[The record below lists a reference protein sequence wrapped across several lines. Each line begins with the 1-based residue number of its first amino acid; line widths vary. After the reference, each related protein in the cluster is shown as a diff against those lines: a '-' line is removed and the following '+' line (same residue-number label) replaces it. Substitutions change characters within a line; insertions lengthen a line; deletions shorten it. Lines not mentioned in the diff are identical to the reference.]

1 MAFVYPADYGDWTS
15 NGFGMVTP
23 AMKPLNLELVH
34 TPPPAKPNENVDLY
48 GTDGRLPRQ
57 QWDDEAVHV
66 IAFQLL
72 GDVDHTGTPTVG
84 TTKAGI
90 FANYAE
96 VCDALARSTWGGA
109 TCTQLFTRPDGVD
122 LTGPGQVEIGS
133 LGREGGPIARF
144 TVTLTLTEALTVV
157 P

>member
-1 MAFVYPADYGDWTS
+1 MEFEYPADFGDWTS

-34 TPPPAKPNENVDLY
+34 TPPPAKGSNVDLY
-48 GTDGRLPRQ
+48 GIDGTLARQ
-57 QWDDEAVHV
+57 LYDNEAVHV

-72 GDVDHTGTPTVG
+72 GDVDHTGTPTAG

-96 VCDALARSTWGGA
+96 VCAELARSTWGGP

-122 LTGPGQVEIGS
+122 LTGPGQVEVGS

-157 P
+157 V